1 MVELKL
7 SPLRRDA
14 VSPQGVLVAEWQD
27 GVPNSD
33 KVAFARIHVNTIDT
47 QSDDTVRRRFWLR
60 DGSTGGRSW
69 GWVTLPAGYP
79 LATCDA
85 GWYDVAV
92 SVSISSHGVTAVL
105 ALVADDGARYPIRS
119 AG

>member
-60 DGSTGGRSW
+60 G
-69 GWVTLPAGYP
+69 
-79 LATCDA
+79 
-85 GWYDVAV
+85 
-92 SVSISSHGVTAVL
+92 
-105 ALVADDGARYPIRS
+105 
-119 AG
+119 